1 MLKFLFGKKSNGER
15 QRRVTTEISVNF
27 RKVSEF
33 SWSIGKTTNISRSG
47 ALIRSVQQLGPTTP
61 VEVEFVAPQ
70 LFGDEAGQLLAFRGK
85 VVRASPPPPNESRPT
100 LAGQLS
106 QLGVVGRPGGW

>member
-70 LFGDEAGQLLAFRGK
+70 LFGDEAGQPPACRGK
-85 VVRASPPPPNESRPT
+85 VFRTSPPPPHDRRST
-100 LAGQLS
+100 MAVHLS
-106 QLGVVGRPGGW
+106 QLAGVGPPG

>member
-27 RKVSEF
+27 RKVNEF

-47 ALIRSVQQLGPTTP
+47 ALIRSVQQLGPTTH

-70 LFGDEAGQLLAFRGK
+70 LFGDEAGQLVACRGK
-85 VVRASPPPPNESRPT
+85 VLRTSPPPPNDRRST
-100 LAGQLS
+100 MAVHFSKLA
-106 QLGVVGRPGGW
+106 VVRRPGEW

>member
-70 LFGDEAGQLLAFRGK
+70 LFGDEAGQLLACRGK
-85 VVRASPPPPNESRPT
+85 KVRSLPPPPQE
-100 LAGQLS
+100 
-106 QLGVVGRPGGW
+106 

>member
-70 LFGDEAGQLLAFRGK
+70 LFGDEAGQLLACRGK
-85 VVRASPPPPNESRPT
+85 VLRTSPPPPNDRRST
-100 LAGQLS
+100 MAVHFSKLA
-106 QLGVVGRPGGW
+106 VVRRPGEW